1 MTLTF
6 DPIDFEEFH
15 TITLP
20 ARIAAGNDA
29 LAAADLAGVGTLA
42 FRVPDGAAYTYVPS
56 PDTVEIWDGDAA
68 ADTVVNLTRE
78 AFSDFANE
86 LRTCFGLLYAG
97 MMEFG
102 RGDFAELDR

>member
-1 MTLTF
+1 MPIWWRTPTRTADRWSSVRGTLLPREGPMTLTF

-29 LAAADLAGVGTLA
+29 PAAADLAGVGTLA

-78 AFSDFANE
+78 A
-86 LRTCFGLLYAG
+86 
-97 MMEFG
+97 
-102 RGDFAELDR
+102 